1 MYVRYNSIDIFNNRE
16 VLYKNKSN
24 YKVISWITILLIGSI
39 VLLLITFFYKF
50 RLFSIYTGKIVK
62 NEKDNYIELNV
73 DDSFLKYKNRNYY
86 IINDKKSRCHIKE
99 IVDSYYVNDK
109 KYYNVK
115 INCDLNKEI
124 NINNSILDIKVD
136 EGKVTLFEVFT
147 KKIKKGIKDARIKN

>member
-1 MYVRYNSIDIFNNRE
+1 MYVGYNSIDIFNNRE

-136 EGKVTLFEVFT
+136 EGKVTLFQVFT